1 MTFGLI
7 IQLVVN
13 ALTIGSVYVLMVLG
27 LDIILRGTK
36 ILNFAHGQLYMLG
49 AYTLYLF
56 FQLLH
61 LNFAISLLLA
71 GVTLAALGAVTY
83 LGIFAVLQ
91 KRFTVSTTFS
101 YRLLLSAM
109 ASVGLMMI
117 LQQGTLLGFGT
128 QERGVLSPFPQV
140 VEFLDVRISL
150 LRIIIIVLSVVI
162 CLLLYLL
169 MFRTTLGKILRAVS
183 YDPEVVTLQGINT
196 SWVFVICFALGS
208 GLAGLAG
215 GIIAPLF
222 SVTPDMGHNVI
233 FMAFLVLLVGG
244 IGSYR
249 GTIVGGLLVGLLL
262 SFGFQFL
269 GGVAQLFVFMLAIII
284 LIVKPG
290 GILGE
295 AVD

>member
-7 IQLVVN
+7 VQLIVN
-13 ALTIGSVYVLMVLG
+13 ALTIASVYILMVLG

-61 LNFAISLLLA
+61 LNFALSLLFAGMVLA
-71 GVTLAALGAVTY
+71 VLGAASY
-83 LGIFAVLQ
+83 LGIFAILQ

-117 LQQGTLLGFGT
+117 LQQGALLGFGT
-128 QERGVLSPFPQV
+128 QERGVLSPFPQII
-140 VEFLDVRISL
+140 EILDVRIAL
-150 LRIIIIVLSVVI
+150 LRVGIIVLSIVI
-162 CLLLYLL
+162 CILLYLL
-169 MFRTTLGKILRAVS
+169 MYKTTLGKILRAIS
-183 YDPEVVTLQGINT
+183 YDPEAVTLQGINT
-196 SWVFVICFALGS
+196 SWAFVICFALGS

-222 SVTPDMGHNVI
+222 SVTPDMGQNVI
-233 FMAFLVLLVGG
+233 FMSFLVLLVGG

-249 GTIVGGLLVGLLL
+249 GTIAGGLLVGLLL
-262 SFGFQFL
+262 SFGFQIL

-284 LIVKPG
+284 LVVRPG